1 MLMNAFAVHVSII
14 FDQEMMTG
22 ETRRRNVAL
31 LGDMEYEAT
40 LV

>member
-22 ETRRRNVAL
+22 ETRRSNVAL
-31 LGDMEYEAT
+31 LGDIEYEAT
-40 LV
+40 LA